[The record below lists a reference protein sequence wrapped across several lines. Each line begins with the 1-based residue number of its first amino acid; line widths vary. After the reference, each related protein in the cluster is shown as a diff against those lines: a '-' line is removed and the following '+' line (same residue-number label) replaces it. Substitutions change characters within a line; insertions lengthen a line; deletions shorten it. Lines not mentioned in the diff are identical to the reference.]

1 VNGLLVNLP
10 VGRLVDLAADP
21 NVKYISLDR
30 PVRPSLDNATPAVA
44 GDLAQGY
51 GYSGRGVGVAVL
63 DSGITPGDDLR
74 GRGLLGNLLP
84 RVIYSES
91 FIGGGTADRNGHG
104 THIAGIIGGNGADS
118 NGNGFTKTFRGV
130 APDVHLINLRVLDEQ
145 ARSTD
150 SIVIKAIERAIQ
162 LRGVLNIRVMNLSLG
177 RPVVESYR
185 TDPLCQAVEAAWRSG
200 IVVVVSGGNL
210 GRNYAAGTNG
220 YGTITSPGNDPY
232 VITVGAMKT
241 MGTPTRNDD
250 AIASYSSKGPTF
262 IDHIAKPD
270 IVAPGNRVI
279 SSRAAGILAPPTA
292 NVPNQY
298 YMARGTGVSSDYVM
312 FSGTSMAAGVVS
324 GAVALL
330 LEKTPSLTPDQVK
343 ARLMKT
349 AFKQFPAYSIA
360 TDLATGQTY
369 RSQHDLFTVGA
380 GYLDVAAALASN
392 ERAVG
397 RALSPPAWRVRNA
410 TYILTSLSTWWSQT
424 ALRGETALWGET
436 GPWSQTSVWGATVVP
451 GASRVQGTTVLW
463 GESALWGEFDSAL
476 WGEFDSAL
484 WGEFESAL
492 WGEFDSA
499 LWGETIQNQ
508 GER

>member
-1 VNGLLVNLP
+1 
-10 VGRLVDLAADP
+10 
-21 NVKYISLDR
+21 
-30 PVRPSLDNATPAVA
+30 
-44 GDLAQGY
+44 
-51 GYSGRGVGVAVL
+51 
-63 DSGITPGDDLR
+63 
-74 GRGLLGNLLP
+74 
-84 RVIYSES
+84 
-91 FIGGGTADRNGHG
+91 
-104 THIAGIIGGNGADS
+104 
-118 NGNGFTKTFRGV
+118 
-130 APDVHLINLRVLDEQ
+130 
-145 ARSTD
+145 
-150 SIVIKAIERAIQ
+150 
-162 LRGVLNIRVMNLSLG
+162 MNLSLG

-185 TDPLCQAVEAAWRSG
+185 DDPLCQAVEAAWKSG

-210 GRNYAAGTNG
+210 GRNNAAGTNG

-279 SSRAAGILAPPTA
+279 STRAAGIVTPATA

-298 YMARGTGVSSDYVM
+298 YTVRGSGVSSDYVM
-312 FSGTSMAAGVVS
+312 FSGTSMAAGMVS
-324 GAVALL
+324 GAAALL
-330 LEKTPSLTPDQVK
+330 LDKTPSLTPDQVK

-392 ERAVG
+392 ERSAG
-397 RALSPPAWRVRNA
+397 KALSPPAWRARNA
-410 TYILTSLSTWWSQT
+410 TYLLTNQSAWWGQS

-499 LWGETIQNQ
+499 LWGETIKNQ
-508 GER
+508 GEK